1 MSLWENDLTR
11 ENFDEFFR
19 QFAPS
24 AYRSVYKVL
33 GDTTRTESALSDA
46 FLEAYHKRS
55 TVAGDDIV
63 FLFSDVLE
71 KKVTAL
77 SEKYPISESMHRTNH
92 RVMDEFTQN
101 SLLSELHQ
109 RMDSTSFRVIEF
121 ITSSSTGKQSVHMS
135 PIFSQLKNTGISVI
149 LVIQLLITAII
160 IFLVT
165 AASSSSIFKIDD
177 ILPDSPANSSIT
189 IEDKLVSVLQYLP
202 LVPVETTSDSQTV
215 MPIDTA
221 TTDTATTDTA
231 TTDTAPTDTTT
242 APAV

>member
-1 MSLWENDLTR
+1 MSMWDNELTR
-11 ENFDEFFR
+11 ENFDAFFR

-24 AYRSVYKVL
+24 AYRSAYKVL
-33 GDTTRTESALSDA
+33 GDTTRTESALTDA

-71 KKVTAL
+71 KKVSVL
-77 SEKYPISESMHRTNH
+77 SEKYPISESMHRNNH

-121 ITSSSTGKQSVHMS
+121 ITSSSTGSQSVHMS
-135 PIFSQLKNTGISVI
+135 PILSQLKNTGISVI
-149 LVIQLLITAII
+149 LIIQLLITAII

-177 ILPDSPANSSIT
+177 ILPKSPANSSIS
-189 IEDKLVSVLQYLP
+189 IEDKLVPVLQYLP

-215 MPIDTA
+215 IPSDT
-221 TTDTATTDTA
+221 TPTDTTPTDT
-231 TTDTAPTDTTT
+231 TPTDTTT
-242 APAV
+242 VAPAV